1 MLSNDSENDSALAIR
16 MNAFDSFV
24 ATAKLDPKPYQRDA
38 VTWGVRHELND
49 FAKQLDLNSNHAQS
63 VRGAILADDMGLGK
77 TIIMIGI
84 MASNSIGRT
93 LIVLPIALL
102 QQWHDAILNLT
113 TVKPFV
119 LTVNT
124 PISTNTPSLLLRS
137 DVVLTTYSSLVS
149 FSKRSD
155 SPLHTIRWRR
165 LIFDEAHHLRNP
177 NTDRHRAAYA
187 LTTSIVW
194 LVSGTPIQ
202 NRLADFRAI
211 SNILRIRC
219 SESNLATIVR
229 HFLLR
234 RTKLHV
240 GIILPPIAF
249 TTVVVPWNHPKEK
262 RIAMEIHSRL
272 NCCALPRDED
282 TDLEDTEET
291 DEEHEHE
298 DYDPPNTLT
307 NLLHA
312 RQACIMPSLV
322 SSTITH
328 SSKIDAVVH
337 TIVSTPS
344 PTGKLVFCNY
354 TKEIDLLYSSL
365 RAAAPHLTIA
375 IYDGRPS
382 NHSLDLTADVLI
394 LQIMTGS
401 EGLNLQHNYSHVY
414 FVSPHWNPYV
424 EDQAVARCF
433 RIGQAHPVHVFRF
446 VMDDFSHSL
455 PEHENKD
462 KNEKTEEK
470 NTTTPRTQHVEH
482 YINHVQST
490 KRHIVANAFNRT
502 TTTI

>member
-1 MLSNDSENDSALAIR
+1 MFSHSDSDSHSRIT
-16 MNAFDSFV
+16 AFDAFV
-24 ATAKLDPKPYQRDA
+24 ASAKLQRNPYQRDA
-38 VTWGVRHELND
+38 VEWAIRHELND
-49 FAKQLDLNSNHAQS
+49 LAKQLDLNSTHAQS
-63 VRGAILADDMGLGK
+63 VRGGILADDMGLGK

-84 MASNSIGRT
+84 MAANSIGRT

-102 QQWHDAILNLT
+102 QQWHDAIFNLT
-113 TVKPFV
+113 TVKPFI

-124 PISTNTPSLLLRS
+124 PISKNTRSILLRS

-149 FSKRSD
+149 FSKQSD
-155 SPLHTIRWRR
+155 SLLHTIRWRR
-165 LIFDEAHHLRNP
+165 VIFDEAHHLRNP

-219 SESNLATIVR
+219 SESNIATVAR

-240 GIILPPIAF
+240 GIILPPISF
-249 TTVVVPWNHPKEK
+249 TTVVVPWNNPKEK
-262 RIAMEIHSRL
+262 RVAMDIHSRL
-272 NCCALPRDED
+272 NCCAFPEKDD
-282 TDLEDTEET
+282 TDADTDSDAEED
-291 DEEHEHE
+291 EH
-298 DYDPPNTLT
+298 YDPPNTLT

-354 TKEIDLLYSSL
+354 TKEIDLLYNSL
-365 RAAAPHLTIA
+365 RTAAPHLTIA
-375 IYDGRPS
+375 IYDGRPC
-382 NHSLDLTADVLI
+382 NHSLHLTADVLI

-414 FVSPHWNPYV
+414 FVSPHWNPYI

-433 RIGQAHPVHVFRF
+433 RIGQTHPVQVFRF
-446 VMDDFSHSL
+446 VMDDFSH
-455 PEHENKD
+455 
-462 KNEKTEEK
+462 EKEEK
-470 NTTTPRTQHVEH
+470 EEKDTTATAATTSHTQHVEH
-482 YINHVQST
+482 YIHHIQST
-490 KRHIVANAFNRT
+490 KRHIVANAFDHT
-502 TTTI
+502 TATAI